1 MVITKKKETKK
12 PVKTRTVHIH
22 ATKQNKQMILKKA
35 NFLSYDEYFDFC
47 CLPASKLACDELAL

>member
-22 ATKQNKQMILKKA
+22 ATKQANDIKK
-35 NFLSYDEYFDFC
+35 
-47 CLPASKLACDELAL
+47 SKLSFL